1 MTTGFTE
8 FEAEPYRR
16 VTDPSIDIIVHK
28 VTRMATDMDK
38 MAGSVEALSQ
48 SMGRIVL
55 VEERIGNMVANLER
69 IHKRLDEG
77 DKRMQSLELA
87 ALSAS
92 SSSKWVDRGLVG
104 ALSAFGVFVAHKLGL
119 M

>member
-1 MTTGFTE
+1 
-8 FEAEPYRR
+8 
-16 VTDPSIDIIVHK
+16 
-28 VTRMATDMDK
+28 MATDMDK

-87 ALSAS
+87 ALAAS

-104 ALSAFGVFVAHKLGL
+104 ALSALAVYVGHKLGL